1 MTRNAVEVPDV
12 AEAQPPGRAP
22 EAKPGS
28 FVVRLPIRPRLPLRT
43 ERLVLRR
50 FEPSDLPALLAY
62 HRLPEA
68 TRYVPFEPRTPE
80 STARVLELKMSCV
93 SLADA
98 GDHIDLAVT
107 LDGTLIGDV
116 LLFLESVPDAT
127 LEIGYMFD
135 PAYAGQG
142 YATEAAA
149 ALLDLAFGEVGAH
162 RVVARIDPRNAASV
176 AVCERL
182 GMRQEA
188 HLIESSWIKGEWRS
202 ELNYGILDHE
212 WAARRA

>member
-1 MTRNAVEVPDV
+1 MPI
-12 AEAQPPGRAP
+12 Q
-22 EAKPGS
+22 PGS
-28 FVVRLPIRPRLPLRT
+28 FVLRLPVEPELPLRT

-50 FEPSDLPALLAY
+50 FEPSDFDQLLGY

-68 TRYVPFEPRTPE
+68 TRFVPFEPRTPE
-80 STARVLELKMSCV
+80 STARVLESKIASV

-107 LDGTLIGDV
+107 CDGTLIGDV

-127 LEIGYMFD
+127 FEIGYMFH
-135 PAYAGQG
+135 PAFAGHG
-142 YATEAAA
+142 YATEAAT
-149 ALLDLAFGEVGAH
+149 ALVDLAFGAVGAH
-162 RVVARIDPRNAASV
+162 RVVARIDPRNAASI

-182 GMRQEA
+182 GMRREA

-202 ELNYGILDHE
+202 ELNYAVLDHE
-212 WAARRA
+212 WAARRASDG